1 MSSLAQGLISL
12 QTYFAE
18 RRADTEAE
26 TQQEIAL
33 LEKQRQ
39 AATQSLARAQKEHT
53 DNQKRAQQA
62 GADTPTGQLF
72 AAAAAKNAD
81 EAVAQQQRIA
91 DLNAKIAEARVNAAT
106 KANAL
111 DAEEFAKKR
120 ESQQKDLEFQKEIDQ
135 LEGKTR
141 DVARDEIEIAV
152 QKRTLELQ
160 QEGAS
165 KRRID
170 EETAQLRALKTQRAE
185 FTEEEVSGRSQLKL
199 LDDEAAAIQD
209 KVANGKLFQIQADQQ
224 ILALYRQ
231 HIPALQ
237 QIADQLKANAKTD
250 EEQVQAG
257 NFPKNVAK

>member
-91 DLNAKIAEARVNAAT
+91 DLQAKNAEARVNAA
-106 KANAL
+106 AEGNAL
-111 DAEEFAKKR
+111 DSEGFAEKSER
-120 ESQQKDLEFQKEIDQ
+120 QEKDIEVPKENDQ
-135 LEGKTR
+135 L
-141 DVARDEIEIAV
+141 
-152 QKRTLELQ
+152 
-160 QEGAS
+160 
-165 KRRID
+165 
-170 EETAQLRALKTQRAE
+170 
-185 FTEEEVSGRSQLKL
+185 
-199 LDDEAAAIQD
+199 
-209 KVANGKLFQIQADQQ
+209 
-224 ILALYRQ
+224 
-231 HIPALQ
+231 
-237 QIADQLKANAKTD
+237 
-250 EEQVQAG
+250 
-257 NFPKNVAK
+257 